1 MKRLIYDLFY
11 AGKITK
17 DVAIQLL
24 DKWSTEEIKN
34 NTNAN

>member
-24 DKWSTEEIKN
+24 DKWSYGRDKKQY
-34 NTNAN
+34 

>member
-11 AGKITK
+11 ADKITM

-24 DKWSTEEIKN
+24 DKWSYGRNKRQY
-34 NTNAN
+34 